1 MWCILLMFREVSLKR
16 TWSSRFGLEIIS
28 VEFAFVLL
36 IQFHKNYKQLTLYG
50 DVQEEVSLVQD
61 GL

>member
-1 MWCILLMFREVSLKR
+1 MFREVSLKR
-16 TWSSRFGLEIIS
+16 TWSSQFGLEIIS
-28 VEFAFVLL
+28 VEFAFMLL
-36 IQFHKNYKQLTLYG
+36 IQFHKDYKQLTLHV